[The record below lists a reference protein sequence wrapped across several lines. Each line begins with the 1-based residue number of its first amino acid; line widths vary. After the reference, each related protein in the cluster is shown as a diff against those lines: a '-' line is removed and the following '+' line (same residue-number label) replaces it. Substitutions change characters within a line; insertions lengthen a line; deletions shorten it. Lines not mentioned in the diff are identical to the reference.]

1 MTWQKGAWLRNTS
14 CREAKLGNSSRSA
27 GIYVGQGLKMDCE
40 PVVGVCKSLEFAYH
54 GVTVAKNTLV
64 YMWPC
69 GHSGG
74 TSIVASGGGDA
85 LKEQD
90 Q

>member
-1 MTWQKGAWLRNTS
+1 
-14 CREAKLGNSSRSA
+14 
-27 GIYVGQGLKMDCE
+27 MDCE